1 VKNMR
6 FEIKIDLWMRLIL
19 WMCVLML
26 VPIAFFV
33 PEEELFILLIVTAV
47 MALMLLPLMYYSY
60 YELRENHLF
69 IQMSVIRM
77 RVKYEDITKI
87 REDKYSMMNNMAF
100 SLDAVIIERANKKFG
115 ELSISPQ
122 EKEIFMMELKRRCP
136 LLNDLR
142 VFD

>member
-1 VKNMR
+1 MNNMR

-19 WMCVLML
+19 WICVLMV

-33 PEEELFILLIVTAV
+33 PEDELFILMIVIVV
-47 MALMLLPLMYYSY
+47 MALMILPLMYYSY
-60 YELRENHLF
+60 YELKENYLY
-69 IQMSVIRM
+69 IQMSIFRM
-77 RVKYEDITKI
+77 KVKYEDITGI
-87 REDKYSMMNNMAF
+87 REGKYSMMSNMAL
-100 SLDAVIIERANKKFG
+100 SLDAVIIERAKKKYG

-122 EKEIFMMELKRRCP
+122 NKDRFLMELKRRCP

>member
-87 REDKYSMMNNMAF
+87 REGKYSMMNNMAF

>member
-1 VKNMR
+1 MR

-87 REDKYSMMNNMAF
+87 REGKYSMMNNMAF

>member
-1 VKNMR
+1 MR

-19 WMCVLML
+19 WICVLMV

-33 PEEELFILLIVTAV
+33 PEDELLILLIVTVV

-60 YELRENHLF
+60 YELRENHLY

-77 RVKYEDITKI
+77 KVKYEDITGI
-87 REDKYSMMNNMAF
+87 REGKYSKMNNMAF

-122 EKEIFMMELKRRCP
+122 DKEMFMMELKRRCP

>member
-1 VKNMR
+1 MNNMR

-19 WMCVLML
+19 WICVLMV

-33 PEEELFILLIVTAV
+33 PEDELLILLIVTVV

-60 YELRENHLF
+60 YELRENHLY
-69 IQMSVIRM
+69 IQMSVFRM
-77 RVKYEDITKI
+77 KVKYEDITGI
-87 REDKYSMMNNMAF
+87 REGKYSKMNNMAF

-122 EKEIFMMELKRRCP
+122 DKEMFMMELKRRCP